1 MRRWNGPRAI
11 SRHDHLT
18 FTIELGNVMRHH
30 FLFALAVGLAAQA
43 QAETTPQAGAADI
56 PGEIAAAAA
65 PAIAPTGV
73 NLSVAAATASYD
85 GHGAASGSDEGWEVA
100 VVPYL
105 WASGMTVD
113 VSTPQGEDIKVEESF
128 TDILG
133 ILKFAFMGAV
143 DARKGRFVT
152 LHDLI
157 YLSTESKTSGSIGPG
172 LVEAEVD
179 MKTLSMTHLAGY
191 RVVDKGPLFFDVMA
205 GARITHLKAE
215 LELSGPLLSIERE
228 SSETKVS
235 PVIASRFRLP
245 LGEKWGFGLY
255 GDLGGFGITADISWQ
270 LMGTVQYDL
279 NDHWRM
285 LAGWRHFEA
294 HQDESGFDLDLAI
307 DGPFLT
313 AAYRF

>member
-1 MRRWNGPRAI
+1 MRNQLI
-11 SRHDHLT
+11 
-18 FTIELGNVMRHH
+18 
-30 FLFALAVGLAAQA
+30 FALALGLAVQA
-43 QAETTPQAGAADI
+43 RAETPQAGAEGISDELTAS
-56 PGEIAAAAA
+56 AA
-65 PAIAPTGV
+65 V
-73 NLSVAAATASYD
+73 SSASYD
-85 GHGAASGSDEGWEVA
+85 ETASAATGDGWEVA
-100 VVPYL
+100 IVPYL

-113 VSTPQGEDIKVEESF
+113 VETPQGEDIKVEESF
-128 TDILG
+128 TDILDM
-133 ILKFAFMGAV
+133 LKFTFMGAV

-157 YLSTESKTSGSIGPG
+157 YLSTESKTTGSIGPG

-191 RVVDKGPLFFDVMA
+191 RVVDKGPLFFDVMG

-215 LELSGPLLSIERE
+215 LELSGPLMSIERE

-245 LGEKWGFGLY
+245 LGDRWGLALY

-270 LMGTVQYDL
+270 LLGTVQYDL
-279 NDHWRM
+279 SDHWRL

-294 HQDESGFDLDLAI
+294 HQDENGFDVELAI